1 VSLVVRGLRGS
12 VFGILE
18 ELEFAAVE
26 FSSLR
31 RRKKKERRKIET
43 IHRKSKR
50 NFKPEIRKILI
61 GMGLLEQTPCFTTD
75 KHISTM
81 NSQRHHILRRPNL

>member
-31 RRKKKERRKIET
+31 RRKKKERSKQSIENLSET
-43 IHRKSKR
+43 SSQKLEKS
-50 NFKPEIRKILI
+50 
-61 GMGLLEQTPCFTTD
+61 
-75 KHISTM
+75 
-81 NSQRHHILRRPNL
+81 